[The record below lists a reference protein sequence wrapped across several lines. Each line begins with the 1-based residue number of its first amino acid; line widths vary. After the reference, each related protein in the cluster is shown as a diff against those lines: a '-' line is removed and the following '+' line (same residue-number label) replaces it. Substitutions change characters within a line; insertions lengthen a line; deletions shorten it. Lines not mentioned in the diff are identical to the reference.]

1 MVHSPVR
8 VLDGLVMV
16 VIVGREVDM
25 CRRKNET
32 GAHRGDQ
39 HTTDATV
46 HC

>member
-1 MVHSPVR
+1 MMRRPVR
-8 VLDGLVMV
+8 MLDGLVMV

-25 CRRKNET
+25 CLRKNEA

-39 HTTDATV
+39 QTTDATV